1 MLCFDGTNAM
11 SGEKTGV
18 QRRYRCEAPFSIYV
32 NCWCHRLALCFEH
45 LVSKFPC
52 LSEIDTLLWGLWKTF
67 HCSSLNRH
75 IFSELQQAY
84 DLQIRHL
91 VKAAITCW
99 LSHGQTC
106 KRVRERYKQIV
117 LALDEIISKNANS
130 EWVSYRS
137 NLSISL
143 TVIQITFLEDILS
156 VTNILC
162 LILQSDRKGFA
173 AVSRAVIQNRY
184 PK

>member
-1 MLCFDGTNAM
+1 ML
-11 SGEKTGV
+11 K
-18 QRRYRCEAPFSIYV
+18 
-32 NCWCHRLALCFEH
+32 
-45 LVSKFPC
+45 
-52 LSEIDTLLWGLWKTF
+52 LL
-67 HCSSLNRH
+67 
-75 IFSELQQAY
+75 
-84 DLQIRHL
+84 
-91 VKAAITCW
+91 
-99 LSHGQTC
+99 LSHGQAC

-156 VTNILC
+156 ATNILC